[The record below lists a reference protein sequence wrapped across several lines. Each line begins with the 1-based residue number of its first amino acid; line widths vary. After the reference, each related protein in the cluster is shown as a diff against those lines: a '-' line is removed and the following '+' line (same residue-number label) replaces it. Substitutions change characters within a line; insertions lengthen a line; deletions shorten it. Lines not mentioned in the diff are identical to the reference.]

1 MDAELL
7 VKDLRRSVKRRPATG
22 AATQSAAAG
31 DGQQQGGNYTFLTH
45 SLISYLHS
53 VLAVPFANSL
63 CCLLEGL
70 LAAPVLVNSSQRCMS
85 WMGAGPGVQLPWNW
99 KLPQMLNP
107 FAQPPPEAVTSSAD
121 SPAPAARAAQPL
133 LIAPNSVQMDK
144 PGVASSAAAPK
155 QDAAASVKLPQKQ
168 DAAGQFQWPVWGKG
182 PAEGRR
188 GEDSVSAGG
197 KPQQQQPGSFL
208 GLHLPKLKNPFEGWG
223 SRVAPSS
230 G

>member
-1 MDAELL
+1 M
-7 VKDLRRSVKRRPATG
+7 
-22 AATQSAAAG
+22 
-31 DGQQQGGNYTFLTH
+31 
-45 SLISYLHS
+45 
-53 VLAVPFANSL
+53 LAVPFANSL
-63 CCLLEGL
+63 CCLLAGL
-70 LAAPVLVNSSQRCMS
+70 LAAPVLVNSSQCCMS
-85 WMGAGPGVQLPWNW
+85 WMGAGPGAQLPWNW
-99 KLPQMLNP
+99 KLPQMPNP
-107 FAQPPPEAVTSSAD
+107 FAQQPPEAATSSAD
-121 SPAPAARAAQPL
+121 SPIPAARAALPL
-133 LIAPNSVQMDK
+133 GPTPVQMDK